1 MTRKPDRWRRPLA
14 TLVGCAL
21 GFAFSA
27 LSWAESSQTKTGPTK
42 AGPTTGKPVSTARAR
57 SALVASGDVPDLF
70 LLYTGDVIGYLD
82 PCG

>member
-1 MTRKPDRWRRPLA
+1 MTREFNRWRRPMA

-21 GFAFSA
+21 AVTFSA
-27 LSWAESSQTKTGPTK
+27 LSRAESTPTN
-42 AGPTTGKPVSTARAR
+42 AHPTTGRPVSTARER

>member
-1 MTRKPDRWRRPLA
+1 MTRKPDRWRRPVA

-21 GFAFSA
+21 GVAFSA
-27 LSWAESSQTKTGPTK
+27 LSWAEASQTK

>member
-1 MTRKPDRWRRPLA
+1 MALVNCTVAAALMT
-14 TLVGCAL
+14 
-21 GFAFSA
+21 
-27 LSWAESSQTKTGPTK
+27 LSWAQSDPAKPGAAAGRRAPT
-42 AGPTTGKPVSTARAR
+42 AQAP